1 VSATG
6 RLALCAGIS
15 FSSSLFL
22 MGRVRQY
29 PPLAVAT
36 YALIAAAFWSVPM
49 ALAIDGMPTG
59 VPGRSALGALVV
71 LIVFNTAAA
80 NMLLFALVPRTSPSF
95 TAVNNYIV
103 PTIAVICGSLFLAEP
118 VTQRGILGVVIV
130 LSGVAISTMR
140 PRSAVVA

>member
-1 VSATG
+1 
-6 RLALCAGIS
+6 
-15 FSSSLFL
+15 
-22 MGRVRQY
+22 
-29 PPLAVAT
+29 
-36 YALIAAAFWSVPM
+36 M

-80 NMLLFALVPRTSPSF
+80 NMLFFALVPRTSPSF